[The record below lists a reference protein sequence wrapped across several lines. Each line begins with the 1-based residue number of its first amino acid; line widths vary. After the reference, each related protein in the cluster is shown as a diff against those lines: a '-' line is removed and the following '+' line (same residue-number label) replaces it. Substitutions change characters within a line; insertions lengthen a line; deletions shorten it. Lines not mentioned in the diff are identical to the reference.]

1 MKLACGK
8 KSLIFDGIEAL
19 SKHPTHV
26 GLTNK
31 CIGINRLD
39 DVENHLALLFAG

>member
-1 MKLACGK
+1 MKLACE

-19 SKHPTHV
+19 SKYPTYV
-26 GLTNK
+26 SLADK